1 GRLNVEAK
9 ISNEL
14 RFGLN
19 LSGSSRTTND
29 KDYMLDVLKKVRP
42 DIPAFNEDGSIFTE
56 DEYTEN
62 PYTTLRNTDRG
73 KGKTFNATGYL
84 EYAILDGLL
93 FKTSYTTNYVDG
105 AKLVYDRRGST
116 FNTTGSRRWN
126 DNKSA

>member
-1 GRLNVEAK
+1 
-9 ISNEL
+9 
-14 RFGLN
+14 
-19 LSGSSRTTND
+19 
-29 KDYMLDVLKKVRP
+29 
-42 DIPAFNEDGSIFTE
+42 
-56 DEYTEN
+56 
-62 PYTTLRNTDRG
+62 G

-126 DNKSA
+126 DNKSAINVWENTLTYAQTYGKHDIKALAGFSMEKSSSLRYSMNATNFPDDVILNDFSSAANIGSISE